1 MKKNIEMHRSATPEA
16 MVVSIDDGTWE
27 PPLAAFKGAPTSGP
41 PRTADDRTKR
51 GTVQASANRR

>member
-1 MKKNIEMHRSATPEA
+1 MHRSATPEA